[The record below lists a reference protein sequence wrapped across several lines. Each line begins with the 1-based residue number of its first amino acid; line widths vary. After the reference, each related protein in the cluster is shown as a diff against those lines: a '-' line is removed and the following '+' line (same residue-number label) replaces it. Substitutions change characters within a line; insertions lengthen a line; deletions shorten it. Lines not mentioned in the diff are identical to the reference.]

1 MRPITINDVARAA
14 GVSTKT
20 VSRVLNGE
28 PHVRQEIRDR
38 VAATARDLDY
48 RPNAS
53 ARALA
58 GARSYLIGMY
68 LNNPS
73 RSYLSQVEQ
82 GAMRACRQA
91 GYHLLVEDISGDG
104 AALRS
109 RIAQLH
115 GAVRLDGVVLTPPL
129 SNNANALAEL
139 DTQGVP
145 YVLIAPGPQTGAAAA
160 PQVVID
166 DRQAALEMTRR
177 LLGLGH
183 RRIAFLA
190 GPEGHAAA
198 ATRRE
203 GYLAALREAG
213 VAPEPSWTMRGDYTF
228 PSGQAAAETL
238 LALEPRPTAIFA
250 ANDDMALGVLA
261 VAQRL
266 KLDVPRALSVAGFD
280 DTPSAE
286 MVWPA
291 LATVRQPI
299 EDMAAA
305 AVDLLVQALRRPA
318 PAGAE
323 TQRLDFDLVMRG
335 SVGPAPVS

>member
-1 MRPITINDVARAA
+1 MRPITINDVAREAR
-14 GVSTKT
+14 VSTKT

-38 VAATARDLDY
+38 VSAIARDLDY

-82 GAMRACRQA
+82 GAMRACRPA
-91 GYHLLVEDISGDG
+91 GYHLLVEDISGGGPD
-104 AALRS
+104 LRA
-109 RIAQLH
+109 RIAELH
-115 GAVRLDGVVLTPPL
+115 AAVRLDGVVLTPPL
-129 SNNANALAEL
+129 SNDADALAALEAL
-139 DTQGVP
+139 KVP
-145 YVLIAPGPQTGAAAA
+145 FVLIAPGPRAGAAVA

-166 DRQAALEMTRR
+166 DRLAALEMTRR
-177 LLGLGH
+177 LLALGH
-183 RRIAFLA
+183 RKIAFLA
-190 GPEGHAAA
+190 GPDGHAAA

-203 GYLAALREAG
+203 GYLTALRDAG
-213 VAPEPSWTMRGDYTF
+213 IEPSPDWTPRGDYTF
-228 PSGQAAAETL
+228 RSGQAAAEVL
-238 LALEPRPTAIFA
+238 LALDPRPTAIFA
-250 ANDDMALGVLA
+250 ANDDMALGALA

-266 KLDVPRALSVAGFD
+266 RLDVPGALSIAGFD

-286 MVWPA
+286 MVWPG
-291 LATVRQPI
+291 LTTVRQPI

-305 AVDLLVQALRRPA
+305 AVEMLVHTLRKPL
-318 PAGAE
+318 AE
-323 TQRLDFDLVMRG
+323 VEVRRLDYNLVVRG